1 MHVSVVIPS
10 YFRNSHKETV
20 HRVQNQSLKPAEII
34 VVKNGEEEKDRVE
47 VRDGYSICFTSTIGL
62 NHARNRGAELA
73 RGDVIA
79 FTDDDSLPDSDW
91 VEQIAQLHG
100 KHEQAPVIGGKIYPI
115 WPADRVPPPWLKGL
129 FLEYLTLL
137 DYSEDLHIVS
147 PADWIAGMNLSV
159 KAWVFKQMHLWFDPD
174 LDRKGENLLSNG
186 ETELFERI
194 RSSGYEILYSP
205 AMVVGHRITSDRMT
219 PQFFL
224 KRAYWQGV
232 SDYLVDRKLHSNQ
245 IRERVF
251 QLKQDLIHPSV
262 TTLDQEDPGDHETL
276 LAICNMQ
283 FAIGYL
289 SARFSHET
297 DDHH

>member
-1 MHVSVVIPS
+1 
-10 YFRNSHKETV
+10 
-20 HRVQNQSLKPAEII
+20 
-34 VVKNGEEEKDRVE
+34 
-47 VRDGYSICFTSTIGL
+47 
-62 NHARNRGAELA
+62 
-73 RGDVIA
+73 
-79 FTDDDSLPDSDW
+79 
-91 VEQIAQLHG
+91 
-100 KHEQAPVIGGKIYPI
+100 
-115 WPADRVPPPWLKGL
+115 
-129 FLEYLTLL
+129 
-137 DYSEDLHIVS
+137 
-147 PADWIAGMNLSV
+147 
-159 KAWVFKQMHLWFDPD
+159 
-174 LDRKGENLLSNG
+174 
-186 ETELFERI
+186 
-194 RSSGYEILYSP
+194 
-205 AMVVGHRITSDRMT
+205 MT

-251 QLKQDLIHPSV
+251 QLKQNLIHPSV